1 MSPLRLSRSA
11 DLQRLRDD
19 GYDIDVVAG
28 YLVISHVP
36 FADQDGNVGYGRLIS
51 VLSLNADV
59 TVRPGDHVAY
69 FQGGTPCDT
78 SRAPLAK
85 VINSSGSFALAP
97 GLQAEHLLSSKPADG
112 YRDYHHKMSTYISI
126 ISAQAQAIDA
136 SATAMTFPV
145 VENTDDASV
154 FRYADSASSR
164 AGIAAVSARLAVGKV
179 AIVGLGGTG
188 SYVLDLLAKTPV
200 DEIHMFDKDLFLQHN
215 AFRSPGAA
223 TVNELR
229 ESLTKVEYLRRRYD
243 PLRSGI
249 IAHAYNIDASN
260 VDELSDMAFVF
271 LTMEGGAVKRAI
283 VEALHAFGVEFVDVG
298 LGVYETNGALGG
310 LVRVTASTA
319 ARRDHV
325 LAPGGIPFP
334 DDDSTDDYDR
344 NIQIADLNAL
354 NAALA
359 VIRWKKR
366 AGFYADLER
375 EHSSTYTIDG
385 NHLLNEH
392 PG

>member
-215 AFRSPGAA
+215 AFRSPGPPPSTSSARASQRSSTSGAGTTRSAA
-223 TVNELR
+223 GSSPTPTTSTPATSTN
-229 ESLTKVEYLRRRYD
+229 SATW
-243 PLRSGI
+243 RS
-249 IAHAYNIDASN
+249 S
-260 VDELSDMAFVF
+260 SSRW
-271 LTMEGGAVKRAI
+271 K
-283 VEALHAFGVEFVDVG
+283 
-298 LGVYETNGALGG
+298 
-310 LVRVTASTA
+310 A
-319 ARRDHV
+319 AR
-325 LAPGGIPFP
+325 
-334 DDDSTDDYDR
+334 
-344 NIQIADLNAL
+344 
-354 NAALA
+354 
-359 VIRWKKR
+359 
-366 AGFYADLER
+366 
-375 EHSSTYTIDG
+375 
-385 NHLLNEH
+385 
-392 PG
+392 